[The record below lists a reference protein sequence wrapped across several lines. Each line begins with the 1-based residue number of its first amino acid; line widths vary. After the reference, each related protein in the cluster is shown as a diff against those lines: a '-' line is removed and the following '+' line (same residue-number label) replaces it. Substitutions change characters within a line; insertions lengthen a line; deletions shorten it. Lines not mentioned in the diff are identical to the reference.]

1 MDFRDQVVV
10 VTGASSGIGW
20 VTARAFAER
29 GAVVVAVAR
38 RQERLE
44 RLLELCRESSP
55 RSEYRAGDL
64 GVRAFA
70 EQVIDETATRHGRI
84 DVLVNNAAITKHKQ
98 IYHTSVDEAERV
110 MRVNFLSCVWT
121 SFAAIPYMLREG
133 GGTIVNVSSFAG
145 RIVPPREALYAASKA
160 AVNAFTEGLWN
171 ELEGSKI
178 HAALVIPG
186 AIDTESWDKL
196 DEAPAFQGRK
206 APPEVVTD
214 AIFEAIEKRRREIT
228 VPKRKLDLMAA
239 SLLRFVAPGLLRLG
253 MRRMD
258 PVPAEVIERARGS
271 ARRGERLGG
280 PADDRGGK
288 PPGAG

>member
-98 IYHTSVDEAERV
+98 IYHTSVDEAEQV

-121 SFAAIPYMLREG
+121 SFAAIP
-133 GGTIVNVSSFAG
+133 FAW
-145 RIVPPREALYAASKA
+145 PPSLAA
-160 AVNAFTEGLWN
+160 
-171 ELEGSKI
+171 
-178 HAALVIPG
+178 
-186 AIDTESWDKL
+186 
-196 DEAPAFQGRK
+196 
-206 APPEVVTD
+206 
-214 AIFEAIEKRRREIT
+214 RRRY
-228 VPKRKLDLMAA
+228 
-239 SLLRFVAPGLLRLG
+239 
-253 MRRMD
+253 
-258 PVPAEVIERARGS
+258 PVPASRITDGNH
-271 ARRGERLGG
+271 G
-280 PADDRGGK
+280 
-288 PPGAG
+288 